1 MADKDR
7 VKGAVDHV
15 EGAVE
20 EGVGTLKGDTKMQ
33 AEGKTKKA
41 TGNMQSSVGG
51 AKDAA
56 RDATK
61 GS

>member
-1 MADKDR
+1 MAVKDR
-7 VKGAVDHV
+7 VKGAVNHA
-15 EGAVE
+15 EGTVE

-41 TGNMQSSVGG
+41 TGNVQSSVGG
-51 AKDAA
+51 AKDTA
-56 RDATK
+56 RDAIK